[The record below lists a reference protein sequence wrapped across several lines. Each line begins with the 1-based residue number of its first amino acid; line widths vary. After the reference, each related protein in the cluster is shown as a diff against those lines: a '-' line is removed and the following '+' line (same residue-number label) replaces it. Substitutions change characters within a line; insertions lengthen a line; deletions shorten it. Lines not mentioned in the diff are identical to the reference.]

1 MQNIF
6 SLFPGLIIKGLSKW
20 LTYRC
25 EEGRNCTKFSKIIFH
40 CKDIIVSFFFFPCW
54 GSERVDMVIKTY
66 VQQAKKPPEC
76 LQDSFPSFQWLFAL
90 TPAVT
95 LETRGIKIQAQWQI
109 PASVCVCVSGQWG
122 SVWVVMWDQDETVSH
137 QHIPID
143 LKFSSAEGCKEGKK
157 EGRRMRTLFVFLCL
171 SFLLPPFLS
180 PILCSSLPFFYAHH
194 VPSYFLNI
202 FNSFFSLP
210 FTSYF
215 FSFASHIPLIPFCLF
230 HCLLSCPL
238 SMPLSLLLSF
248 SIFLCF

>member
-109 PASVCVCVSGQWG
+109 PASVCVCVG
-122 SVWVVMWDQDETVSH
+122 SVRFSLGGNVRPRWNSQ
-137 QHIPID
+137 
-143 LKFSSAEGCKEGKK
+143 SSAHSYRPQVFFSWRMQGRK
-157 EGRRMRTLFVFLCL
+157 EGRKEDEDSLCL
-171 SFLLPPFLS
+171 SLS
-180 PILCSSLPFFYAHH
+180 FVPSSSL
-194 VPSYFLNI
+194 L
-202 FNSFFSLP
+202 FSHTL
-210 FTSYF
+210 
-215 FSFASHIPLIPFCLF
+215 
-230 HCLLSCPL
+230 
-238 SMPLSLLLSF
+238 
-248 SIFLCF
+248 